1 MSQFKV
7 TMKGGAVITVE
18 VSARDAHRKTESQVL
33 KIAMFLASTYM
44 GEPAVKAVPSSEH
57 T

>member
-1 MSQFKV
+1 
-7 TMKGGAVITVE
+7 MKGGAVITVE